1 MKRGNRLNTRRRIGN
16 DNQRGGAR
24 RRTTMFKGRRD
35 GGSNRSYRGGRNA
48 GFRDAG
54 RRRGGNGSGYRGR
67 GNAMRDNNRRR
78 IPIRKRL
85 GKRKPMNAEQ
95 LDNDLDNYHK
105 KQGEGN
111 NYKDYLDNDL
121 DSYRREGESKMNG
134 SNNNN
139 KNEEDKKE

>member
-1 MKRGNRLNTRRRIGN
+1 MKRGNRMNARRRIGN
-16 DNQRGGAR
+16 DSQRGGR
-24 RRTTMFKGRRD
+24 KRTMFTGRRE
-35 GGSNRSYRGGRNA
+35 GGNSRSYRGRNA

-67 GNAMRDNNRRR
+67 GRGAAVRDNNRRR

-111 NYKDYLDNDL
+111 KKKDVKL
-121 DSYRREGESKMNG
+121 R
-134 SNNNN
+134 NNNYFL
-139 KNEEDKKE
+139 